1 MIKTNSVF
9 TIIKYRHKTTKN
21 KDKNPTNFAVGGTH
35 SSIYEAIEKRL
46 AFVIFRADHLLLQ
59 QSS

>member
-1 MIKTNSVF
+1 MPCMWINLILF
-9 TIIKYRHKTTKN
+9 TIYAFNGKT
-21 KDKNPTNFAVGGTH
+21 KNPTNFAVGGTH

-46 AFVIFRADHLLLQ
+46 AFIISCVDHLLLQ